1 MKAVNHLRKKLCL
14 TRLTGFWKCLWV
26 WCLLLFVCSHIY
38 FPLCVYYGNEKRK
51 IVNWEFFLK
60 VFQLKNNHIAPSH
73 KIYIKNKNKSK
84 TMWWRTCLNSG
95 KLRWNVSNIS
105 AVMQLN
111 IIAHIAQLHKKKKSY
126 LAISTE
132 TEVLLIIAS

>member
-1 MKAVNHLRKKLCL
+1 MQKAMSYTFDRILKMPLSLMFTFVCVQPFILS
-14 TRLTGFWKCLWV
+14 FV
-26 WCLLLFVCSHIY
+26 CLLWKW
-38 FPLCVYYGNEKRK
+38 EKKDCKLR
-51 IVNWEFFLK
+51 I
-60 VFQLKNNHIAPSH
+60 FQLKNNHIAPSN
-73 KIYIKNKNKSK
+73 KIYIKNKNKTK
-84 TMWWRTCLNSG
+84 TMWWRTCLNTG